1 LSKDFDGGLSICE
14 RASGNRTS
22 ERQPFVTLRNCT
34 KKKKKNKKRGGG
46 IQVKSS
52 LFVWRQ
58 RKSTRR
64 VFERKQIADTFLA
77 GRETNHWHFRS
88 SSSLI
93 SARNISICKLIE
105 SARPTTRRKD
115 RQTDTRQ
122 LPMRFFFFF
131 FFSFLTLKP

>member
-1 LSKDFDGGLSICE
+1 MD
-14 RASGNRTS
+14 
-22 ERQPFVTLRNCT
+22 V
-34 KKKKKNKKRGGG
+34 
-46 IQVKSS
+46 IQAKSS

-93 SARNISICKLIE
+93 SARNISICMLRE
-105 SARPTTRRKD
+105 RATHDPQEGQTD
-115 RQTDTRQ
+115 RQTDRETHDSYR
-122 LPMRFFFFF
+122 
-131 FFSFLTLKP
+131 